1 MRSLQA
7 AIEEAA
13 ITWTWGTPSST
24 TGNLDALLKTAL
36 RRVTAYGVDGQRVV
50 RVAWNARAAGST
62 VAQAL
67 EELRLDDPLDI
78 NSVVLAWQQ
87 VNLLRRLVV

>member
-1 MRSLQA
+1 
-7 AIEEAA
+7 
-13 ITWTWGTPSST
+13 
-24 TGNLDALLKTAL
+24 
-36 RRVTAYGVDGQRVV
+36 VV